1 VEDEFRLELLHVI
14 TGVMRMNTITISQI
28 TDRLQKL
35 PADKLAVVYDFI
47 LFLSE
52 REVAKTL
59 IREVGETY
67 AMDTMLAS
75 EAVLLRD
82 WDLPEEDAAWAN
94 L

>member
-1 VEDEFRLELLHVI
+1 LEDEFRLELLHVI
-14 TGVMRMNTITISQI
+14 TGVMRMSTITISQI

-82 WDLPEEDAAWAN
+82 WDSPEEDAAWAN

>member
-1 VEDEFRLELLHVI
+1 
-14 TGVMRMNTITISQI
+14 MSTITISQI

-82 WDLPEEDAAWAN
+82 WDSPEEDAAWAN